1 MTIAAVICDLNGV
14 LVDTDRWHQ
23 EAFRRV
29 LAELGATL
37 MTRTIGSV
45 VLGGPI
51 ALHKIGIQADV
62 EAVITREVH
71 CYQEIAQATPPAYL
85 GAQVLIRSLVSRH
98 PGRSGEPVLVGPGV
112 CHPR

>member
-29 LAELGATL
+29 LAELGVTL
-37 MTRTIGSV
+37 VTRTIGSV

-51 ALHKIGIQADV
+51 AR
-62 EAVITREVH
+62 TR
-71 CYQEIAQATPPAYL
+71 P
-85 GAQVLIRSLVSRH
+85 
-98 PGRSGEPVLVGPGV
+98 
-112 CHPR
+112 

>member
-23 EAFRRV
+23 EAFRPV

-37 MTRTIGSV
+37 VTRTIGSV

-51 ALHKIGIQADV
+51 ARTL
-62 EAVITREVH
+62 
-71 CYQEIAQATPPAYL
+71 AT
-85 GAQVLIRSLVSRH
+85 
-98 PGRSGEPVLVGPGV
+98 
-112 CHPR
+112 CCTK